1 MRLIVDPAPHLSLFH
16 KDLGLVICVEDG
28 GTPEIHV
35 KEGLPK
41 PDRHLLLGL
50 MQTASMA
57 VSERDPELVV
67 FMDARSILLEEG
79 AVSKS
84 VPRDLVIVRGE
95 DGAVGVLASQDAHQ
109 ARVVVRQAL
118 RWFTGT
124 IRLDVP

>member
-1 MRLIVDPAPHLSLFH
+1 MRLIVDPIPLSPLV
-16 KDLGLVICVEDG
+16 DNNLELVICLEDG
-28 GTPEIHV
+28 QAPEIHV

-50 MQTASMA
+50 MQTVAVA

-67 FMDARSILLEEG
+67 FMDARSVVLKTES
-79 AVSKS
+79 ASRH
-84 VPRDLVIVRGE
+84 VPPGLVIARTE
-95 DGAVGVLASQDAHQ
+95 DGAVGVLATLDTQH
-109 ARVVVRQAL
+109 ARILARQAL